1 LVEVQSEKR
10 SLKTYDIEQIKEDE
24 GFRTYPYKCTADKLT
39 IGYGWNLD
47 AGIPEKYAKVI
58 LSLQLQDN
66 YLELIKV
73 KPFVRDLPEE
83 AQAILSNMQFNLGP
97 TRLLK
102 FKNMWAA
109 LAAGDYIKASKEML
123 DSKWARQVPN
133 RAGRLAERMKKL
145 QYI

>member
-1 LVEVQSEKR
+1 M
-10 SLKTYDIEQIKEDE
+10 KTYDIEQIKEDE
-24 GFRTYPYKCTADKLT
+24 GFRTYPYKCTADKFT

-66 YLELIKV
+66 YLELIKI

-83 AQAILSNMQFNLGP
+83 AQAILSNMQYNIGL

-102 FKNMWAA
+102 FKRMWIA
-109 LAAGDYIKASKEML
+109 LEAQDFKEASREMI
-123 DSKWARQVPN
+123 DSLWFRQVPN
-133 RAGRLAERMKKL
+133 RASRLAKRME
-145 QYI
+145 QIVI